1 MQTTQPR
8 SDRGFRRALL
18 CGLAGFV
25 ACLLGWMA
33 YSGGMPAPESQ
44 GRLLFSCLAPAA
56 VTGLIV
62 RDRRWSWVRVAMIY
76 VITAAG
82 LLAITVLPKLK
93 EMGW

>member
-1 MQTTQPR
+1 MQTTPSR
-8 SDRGFRRALL
+8 SDRGFRRAML

-25 ACLLGWMA
+25 GCLLLWMA
-33 YSGGMPAPESQ
+33 YTGGMASPEGQ
-44 GRLLFSCLAPAA
+44 GRLLFSCLAPVV

-62 RDRRWSWVRVAMIY
+62 RDRHSSWARVTMIY
-76 VITAAG
+76 VVTTAA